1 MGTHPIFESDFDC
14 LTEGNETCG
23 VLAFL
28 TPLFTSAE
36 RAGSREHHHS
46 IKTQSKS
53 IHKTTNTQKSE
64 IKIQEIVKKNNRNT
78 KLIEKP
84 ITYTVEGFNKHLKP
98 H

>member
-53 IHKTTNTQKSE
+53 IHKTTNTQK
-64 IKIQEIVKKNNRNT
+64 KRNKNPRNRKKNNRNT

-84 ITYTVEGFNKHLKP
+84 IIHTVEGFNKHLKP